1 MTDDC
6 CGGGHS
12 QQAHQL
18 NYQAKN
24 TTESDKPSK
33 QLFAAANYLRNQ
45 KISNLKPRTGVLN
58 GKRVEYFKGKS
69 AYNALLRE
77 EYAKSGGPPVTDRSE
92 AEKLLE
98 QLLMHQ
104 FFLRCD
110 RGDAHPAGGR
120 ALQPDPLQM
129 LDEDSY
135 YTWLYQGS
143 QVGTMLGGIALVA
156 IVFAGV
162 MFPLWPQFM
171 RDGAWYLSMV
181 ILGLLGLLLA
191 ITVVRLIFYLLT
203 VVLVK
208 PGIWIFPNLYEDVG
222 FIDSFIPL
230 WAWAES
236 AKKQGKRPAASGAA
250 AANATGESAKGK
262 STATAPLLEEITD
275 PVESS
280 GVAAV
285 EEDEEDVEELIADRK
300 DN

>member
-1 MTDDC
+1 MLCYDMC
-6 CGGGHS
+6 
-12 QQAHQL
+12 L
-18 NYQAKN
+18 
-24 TTESDKPSK
+24 
-33 QLFAAANYLRNQ
+33 
-45 KISNLKPRTGVLN
+45 
-58 GKRVEYFKGKS
+58 GKS

-77 EYAKSGGPPVTDRSE
+77 DYAKSGGPPVADRSE

-98 QLLMHQ
+98 QLLIYQ

-143 QVGTMLGGIALVA
+143 QVGTTLGGIALIS
-156 IVFAGV
+156 IVFAGI

-171 RDGAWYLSMV
+171 RDGAWYLSMAV
-181 ILGLLGLLLA
+181 LGLLGLLLA
-191 ITVVRLIFYLLT
+191 ITVIRLIFFLLT
-203 VVLVK
+203 VVLLR

-236 AKKQGKRPAASGAA
+236 AKKQGKRPASGAA
-250 AANATGESAKGK
+250 SSSTAETTKAK
-262 STATAPLLEEITD
+262 STATAPLLEEITG
-275 PVESS
+275 PAESNE
-280 GVAAV
+280 VAAA
-285 EEDEEDVEELIADRK
+285 EEEEVEELIADRK

>member
-1 MTDDC
+1 MMC
-6 CGGGHS
+6 
-12 QQAHQL
+12 L
-18 NYQAKN
+18 
-24 TTESDKPSK
+24 
-33 QLFAAANYLRNQ
+33 
-45 KISNLKPRTGVLN
+45 
-58 GKRVEYFKGKS
+58 GKS

-77 EYAKSGGPPVTDRSE
+77 GYAKSGGPPVADRSE
-92 AEKLLE
+92 AENLLE
-98 QLLMHQ
+98 QLLVHQ

-120 ALQPDPLQM
+120 ALQPEPLQM

-135 YTWLYQGS
+135 YAWLYQGS
-143 QVGTMLGGIALVA
+143 QVGTMIGGIALVS

-171 RDGAWYLSMV
+171 RDGAWYLSMAV
-181 ILGLLGLLLA
+181 LGLLGLLLA
-191 ITVVRLIFYLLT
+191 ITVVRLIFFLIT
-203 VVLVK
+203 VVLVR

-236 AKKQGKRPAASGAA
+236 AKKQGKRSASGATSSL
-250 AANATGESAKGK
+250 TGETTKVK

-275 PVESS
+275 PAKGNE
-280 GVAAV
+280 VAAV
-285 EEDEEDVEELIADRK
+285 EEDEEVEELIADRK